1 LDGWLIKSENY
12 QALNTILNKFREKVQ
27 TIYIDPPFNKEQ
39 DADYLYIVKYK
50 DSTWI
55 TMLENRLKLAKELLN
70 ERGSIF
76 VRCDYN
82 GNMYVRLLMNEIFGE
97 ENFRNE
103 IVVKRTTGLPKR
115 ELLNM
120 EVETEYLI
128 YYAKNAEKLLF
139 NQLWEDREPQWMPVM
154 IKYNRG
160 GPTGKPIVI
169 EGKIY
174 NPPEGYSWAI
184 GGQVAERLY
193 KEGRLKIIDD
203 KPYVLIDKKTVGSN
217 WTDIPGYVSPSRWGF
232 STENHEKL
240 LKRAIEM
247 TSNEGDLVMDFF
259 LGSGTTTAVAHKL
272 KRKWIGVEMGEH
284 FWTVVLPRMKK
295 VLAYDKSGISK
306 EKDVK
311 DKYNERNA
319 GGFFKYYEL
328 EQFEDTLAKVV
339 YEDLDPLFITGRSI
353 YEQYIFMRDKKM
365 SDTLELDYEKGNV
378 RVDLSKLYD
387 NIDIAET
394 LSNLL
399 GKWIKRITKDSVE
412 FEDGT
417 SVSLAQL
424 DYKLIKPLI
433 WW

>member
-1 LDGWLIKSENY
+1 
-12 QALNTILNKFREKVQ
+12 
-27 TIYIDPPFNKEQ
+27 
-39 DADYLYIVKYK
+39 
-50 DSTWI
+50 
-55 TMLENRLKLAKELLN
+55 
-70 ERGSIF
+70 
-76 VRCDYN
+76 
-82 GNMYVRLLMNEIFGE
+82 
-97 ENFRNE
+97 
-103 IVVKRTTGLPKR
+103 
-115 ELLNM
+115 
-120 EVETEYLI
+120 
-128 YYAKNAEKLLF
+128 
-139 NQLWEDREPQWMPVM
+139 
-154 IKYNRG
+154 
-160 GPTGKPIVI
+160 
-169 EGKIY
+169 
-174 NPPEGYSWAI
+174 
-184 GGQVAERLY
+184 
-193 KEGRLKIIDD
+193 
-203 KPYVLIDKKTVGSN
+203 
-217 WTDIPGYVSPSRWGF
+217 
-232 STENHEKL
+232 
-240 LKRAIEM
+240 
-247 TSNEGDLVMDFF
+247 MDFF

-365 SDTLELDYEKGNV
+365 SDALELDYEKGNV